1 MPRLLLILVVALL
14 GSVAVFG
21 QQTDKRKYALPRKV
35 LPLEKALIKLSD
47 AGAVI
52 SYRPDQ
58 VPKITLRPTGGKRTL
73 TDWLTFL
80 LKDTIPTFRGAISL
94 FTV

>member
-52 SYRPDQ
+52 VANGPL
-58 VPKITLRPTGGKRTL
+58 PIG
-73 TDWLTFL
+73 L
-80 LKDTIPTFRGAISL
+80 LSCSKTQS
-94 FTV
+94 